1 MQNFY
6 NTNPIIVLNHRLRIT
21 WLSRNL
27 YLIIVLVY
35 KTFNKFL
42 CNTTFT
48 NNFDLLYRLNLIFF
62 SRGFMTNFKTTKKK
76 WKSFMTIAITK
87 SLQHHLFKNG
97 IDFVDYKVVKPLNP
111 NLRFSTTQLFLN
123 QNYLPLTLSNISL
136 HNKPYRNVM
145 FRYLL
150 LVLTNWQHW
159 NRNLRLTLRYLIGS
173 NELQMLYFYNMYIF
187 KIYNL

>member
-6 NTNPIIVLNHRLRIT
+6 NTNPVIVLNHRLRVN

-27 YLIIVLVY
+27 YLIVVLIY

-48 NNFDLLYRLNLIFF
+48 NNYDLLYRLNLLFF
-62 SRGFMTNFKTTKKK
+62 SRGFISTFRTTQKK
-76 WKSFMTIAITK
+76 WKSFMTIAVTK
-87 SLQHHLFKNG
+87 SIQHHLFKNG
-97 IDFVDYKVVKPLNP
+97 IDFIDYKVVKPLNP
-111 NLRFSTTQLFLN
+111 SLKFSTHTLFLI
-123 QNYLPLTLSNISL
+123 QIYLPLAVSNISL

-145 FRYLL
+145 FRHLIML
-150 LVLTNWQHW
+150 LTNWQHW
-159 NRNLRLTLRYLIGS
+159 NRSFQMTLRYMIGS
-173 NELQMLYFYNMYIF
+173 NELQMLYFYNMYLF

>member
-1 MQNFY
+1 
-6 NTNPIIVLNHRLRIT
+6 
-21 WLSRNL
+21 
-27 YLIIVLVY
+27 
-35 KTFNKFL
+35 
-42 CNTTFT
+42 
-48 NNFDLLYRLNLIFF
+48 
-62 SRGFMTNFKTTKKK
+62 
-76 WKSFMTIAITK
+76 MTIAITK

-150 LVLTNWQHW
+150 LVLTN
-159 NRNLRLTLRYLIGS
+159 
-173 NELQMLYFYNMYIF
+173 
-187 KIYNL
+187 